1 MIVGAVSDV
10 GLKRQNNQDYMFAST
25 EKDFPLFVIADGMG
39 GHNAGEV
46 ASSMAVKTIL
56 DKFRGNLEK
65 LKNEK
70 TIKLLI
76 KEAIQ
81 EANDNIYLKSF
92 EKPEFNGMG
101 TTITLA
107 YVYDTKIFI
116 GHVGDSRA
124 YVVKNRELSQ
134 ITEDHSLVNEL
145 VKNGSITPAEAIN
158 HPQKNMITRA
168 VGTSYKINLDLYIL
182 NYEDKDKL
190 VLCSDGLTN
199 MVDDNTILEVINSN
213 DLDMYKVC
221 NDLVSLAKNNGGRD
235 NITVVGINLEKEVLK

>member
-1 MIVGAVSDV
+1 MVVGAVSDV

-56 DKFRGNLEK
+56 DKFRVNLQN

-70 TIKLLI
+70 NIKLLI

-92 EKPEFNGMG
+92 EKQEFNGMG
-101 TTITLA
+101 TTITMA
-107 YVYDTKIFI
+107 YIYDNKIYI

-158 HPQKNMITRA
+158 HPQRNMITRA

-182 NYEDKDKL
+182 NYENKDKL

-221 NDLVSLAKNNGGRD
+221 NELVSLAKNNGGRD

>member
-10 GLKRQNNQDYMFAST
+10 GLKRQNNQDYMFVST
-25 EKDFPLFVIADGMG
+25 EKEFPLFIIADGMG
-39 GHNAGEV
+39 GHNAGEI
-46 ASSMAVKTIL
+46 ASSMAVKIII
-56 DKFRGNLEK
+56 DKFSKNKDK
-65 LKNEK
+65 LKNERG
-70 TIKLLI
+70 IKLLI

-81 EANDNIYLKSF
+81 EANDNIYLKSLN
-92 EKPEFNGMG
+92 KPELNGMG

-107 YVYDTKIFI
+107 YLHNNKIYI

-124 YVVKNRELSQ
+124 YVIKNNKISQ

-158 HPQKNMITRA
+158 HPQRNMITRA

-182 NYEDKDKL
+182 SYEQKDKL
-190 VLCSDGLTN
+190 ILCSDGLTN
-199 MVDDNTILEVINSN
+199 MVDDNTILEVINCN

-221 NDLVSLAKNNGGRD
+221 NDLVVLAKENGGRD
-235 NITVVGINLEKEVLK
+235 NITVVGINLDKEVLE

>member
-56 DKFRGNLEK
+56 DKFRGNLDK

-70 TIKLLI
+70 AIKLLI

-81 EANDNIYLKSF
+81 EANDNIYLRSY
-92 EKPEFNGMG
+92 ERQELNGMG
-101 TTITLA
+101 TTITMA
-107 YVYDTKIFI
+107 YIYDTKIFI

-158 HPQKNMITRA
+158 HPQRNMITRA

-199 MVDDNTILEVINSN
+199 MVDDKTILEVINSN
-213 DLDMYKVC
+213 DLDMYKAC
-221 NDLVSLAKNNGGRD
+221 NELVSLAKNNGGRD

>member
-25 EKDFPLFVIADGMG
+25 EESFPLFVIADGMG

-56 DKFRGNLEK
+56 DKFRGNLER

-70 TIKLLI
+70 AIKLLI

-81 EANDNIYLKSF
+81 EANDNIYLKSI
-92 EKPEFNGMG
+92 ERQELNGMG
-101 TTITLA
+101 TTITMA
-107 YVYDTKIFI
+107 YIYGTKIFI

-158 HPQKNMITRA
+158 HPQRNMITRA

-182 NYEDKDKL
+182 SFEDKDKL

-199 MVDDNTILEVINSN
+199 MVDDKTILEVINSN

-221 NDLVSLAKNNGGRD
+221 NDLVTLAKNNGGRD

>member
-25 EKDFPLFVIADGMG
+25 EKDFPLFIIADGMG

-65 LKNEK
+65 LNNEK

-92 EKPEFNGMG
+92 ERQELNGMG
-101 TTITLA
+101 TTITMA

-158 HPQKNMITRA
+158 HPQRNMITRA
-168 VGTSYKINLDLYIL
+168 VGTSYKINLDLYII

-213 DLDMYKVC
+213 EVDMYKVC

>member
-25 EKDFPLFVIADGMG
+25 EKNFPLFVIADGMG

-46 ASSMAVKTIL
+46 ASSMAVKTVL
-56 DKFRGNLEK
+56 DKFRENLEK
-65 LKNEK
+65 LNNEK

-92 EKPEFNGMG
+92 ERQELNGMG
-101 TTITLA
+101 TTITMA

-124 YVVKNRELSQ
+124 YVIKNREISQ

-158 HPQKNMITRA
+158 HPQRNMITRA
-168 VGTSYKINLDLYIL
+168 VGTSYKINLDLYII

-199 MVDDNTILEVINSN
+199 MVDDNTILEVIN
-213 DLDMYKVC
+213 
-221 NDLVSLAKNNGGRD
+221 R
-235 NITVVGINLEKEVLK
+235 NIWRRRSMRGFLTFRRPPVMRQHAARGASAS